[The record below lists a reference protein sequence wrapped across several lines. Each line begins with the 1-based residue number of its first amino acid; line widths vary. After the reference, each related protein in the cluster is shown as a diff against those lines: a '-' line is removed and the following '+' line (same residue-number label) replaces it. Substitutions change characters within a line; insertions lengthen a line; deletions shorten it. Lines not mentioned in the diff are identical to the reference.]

1 MEGWVVWNKQWILW
15 TQTAQ
20 PLRAPS
26 ITCQVIHFTREGHY
40 FTRATERSQALYI
53 LPLRS
58 LNMLFSKIWCVLKGS
73 IYDKRIKASIVFLTF
88 TDIIRKPRFNE
99 RGNERVIKKRR
110 TQIIPYSWGINHSKL
125 KVTTGRLVQC
135 WLERPLCSLLVPGPR
150 LISHLLAPI
159 SQSVTLPATWNL
171 QLHLGLLKKA
181 RQPKWRRCSQWR
193 LTCPVAC
200 CKIRGWKGWGG
211 WVT

>member
-1 MEGWVVWNKQWILW
+1 MIL
-15 TQTAQ
+15 
-20 PLRAPS
+20 
-26 ITCQVIHFTREGHY
+26 
-40 FTRATERSQALYI
+40 
-53 LPLRS
+53 
-58 LNMLFSKIWCVLKGS
+58 
-73 IYDKRIKASIVFLTF
+73 
-88 TDIIRKPRFNE
+88 
-99 RGNERVIKKRR
+99 
-110 TQIIPYSWGINHSKL
+110 YSCGINHSKL

-135 WLERPLCSLLVPGPR
+135 WLESPLCSLMVAGPR

-200 CKIRGWKGWGG
+200 CKLKGEVEDGIARRGVDDMAFVATMLSTTSSAIDVLHTCLQMCDISCQICSSPELGAAGENKHAAAQSGQVSSLWTFSGQCCVAK
-211 WVT
+211 

>member
-1 MEGWVVWNKQWILW
+1 MIL
-15 TQTAQ
+15 
-20 PLRAPS
+20 
-26 ITCQVIHFTREGHY
+26 
-40 FTRATERSQALYI
+40 
-53 LPLRS
+53 
-58 LNMLFSKIWCVLKGS
+58 
-73 IYDKRIKASIVFLTF
+73 
-88 TDIIRKPRFNE
+88 
-99 RGNERVIKKRR
+99 
-110 TQIIPYSWGINHSKL
+110 YSCGINHSKL

-135 WLERPLCSLLVPGPR
+135 WLESPLCSLMVAGPR

-200 CKIRGWKGWGG
+200 CKLKGEVEDGIARRGVDDMAFVATLLSTTSSAIDVLHTCLQMCDYKLSDLFFSRARGCRGKQTRCRSVRTSELTLDVFWSVLRGK
-211 WVT
+211 VNCDNERSNK